1 MKGTYLGGRRALLWF
16 SNQIMRYMWLLLL
29 NIEFNLFDR
38 TISFQLWP
46 MTTTSS
52 VASVKS
58 MLPSSHGQLH
68 RMMVRWL
75 DMEKYDKVCFS
86 QLAQVLFGKW
96 HSPHLGPSSLYG
108 SLTHLALFHLGCW
121 VCWPRA
127 VQTHRRW
134 YLLPLFQ
141 IIIHSKNLEESKFF
155 KFYEIY
161 ITR

>member
-1 MKGTYLGGRRALLWF
+1 MKKRRMKKSFPKKKGEDIYFVWFLFHWNRFAETFFRWRRSPWLVLGDLRLNKLWYRSAVKGTYLGARRALLWF

-86 QLAQVLFGKW
+86 QVAQVLFFF
-96 HSPHLGPSSLYG
+96 L
-108 SLTHLALFHLGCW
+108 
-121 VCWPRA
+121 
-127 VQTHRRW
+127 
-134 YLLPLFQ
+134 
-141 IIIHSKNLEESKFF
+141 IIRICISD
-155 KFYEIY
+155 
-161 ITR
+161 